1 MPAEPTPGRLIVI
14 EGLDGVGKSTLVR
27 SLCAAL
33 AARADSTPGPALR
46 GVRPALEEELS
57 ASRVARSLCY
67 GSTVI
72 AAGARAVE
80 QRATGADVVMD
91 RYWLSTWVHAPVE
104 AHPALRA
111 LAPLVP
117 APTCTLYLRLGL
129 AARRA
134 RLAARGLT
142 DEDAR
147 TLLEHE
153 ALEAAYLA
161 LRAHPAAGRFV
172 EIDAGQPPLAVLADC
187 VGVIEA
193 LGAGAADPGA
203 AAGVRRAG

>member
-1 MPAEPTPGRLIVI
+1 MPAEHTPGRLIVI

-33 AARADSTPGPALR
+33 PARADSTPGPALR
-46 GVRPALEEELS
+46 SVRGALEEELA

-72 AAGARAVE
+72 AAAARAAE
-80 QRATGADVVMD
+80 ERAAGRDVVMD
-91 RYWLSTWVHAPVE
+91 RYWLSTWVHAPRE
-104 AHPALRA
+104 AQRALRGMA
-111 LAPLVP
+111 HLVP
-117 APTCTLYLRLGL
+117 TPSCTLFLRLPL

-134 RLAARGLT
+134 RLAARGLS

-147 TLLEHE
+147 TLQAHD

-161 LRAHPAAGRFV
+161 LRGHPTAGRFV
-172 EIDAGQPPLAVLADC
+172 EIDAGQSPHAVLADC
-187 VGVIEA
+187 LGAIDA
-193 LGAGAADPGA
+193 LGRPADAADP
-203 AAGVRRAG
+203 AAGLRRAG